1 MISITISGT
10 ERVLSAL
17 EKMQKINNL
26 VVQWMKSGNPDAI
39 MQKSIEKNFASEGRP
54 KWQALAGETLEDRA
68 NKGFSP
74 GPVLTRTGNLRD
86 ELTSLR
92 GKVTSNFNSA
102 MMSWG
107 IDQLRGEEK
116 LKFGVHQSGKG
127 KSGQFIPARPMLGFQ
142 PEDGKKLV
150 KDLRDWILKSFV

>member
-1 MISITISGT
+1 MISITITGT
-10 ERVLSAL
+10 ERVMAAL

-26 VVQWMKSGNPDAI
+26 VAQWMKSGNPDSI

-54 KWQALAGETLEDRA
+54 KWQALADETLEDRES
-68 NKGFSP
+68 KGFSS
-74 GPVLTRTGNLRD
+74 GPILTRTGSLRD

-127 KSGQFIPARPMLGFQ
+127 KSGQNLTARPMLGFQ
-142 PEDGKKLV
+142 PEDGKVLV
-150 KDLRDWILKSFV
+150 KDLRDWIFKAL